1 MKHLGTMLLLSLPV
15 QAGLIFYD
23 GQDAGSSFVNTAY
36 DPAGMTYTMANSS
49 VLPVTGGRRIVNGG
63 GDILNQNDYHSL
75 SLAPADNWDNAGL
88 LDAGSG
94 SVGGGNVSGTLYASF
109 LLRSQSPVSGTLENK
124 AISPG
129 GAYAAFQ
136 LGLGSGSGATGKL
149 GMGNHW
155 DAWAYSLFGVAGN
168 KDLVQGSGGST
179 WLDYN
184 ANVHWMVAR
193 IDFTAGAADNFTVWL
208 DPNPDDLDAQA
219 SGVRRA
225 TGTGDLAFNQVSYRA
240 GNQPG
245 VNVWEFDEVRF
256 GTSWADMQSV
266 TVVPEASTAS
276 ILALGLALLLRRV
289 RA

>member
-1 MKHLGTMLLLSLPV
+1 MKRFAPILMLALPV
-15 QAGLIFYD
+15 QAGLIYYD

-36 DPAGMTYTMANSS
+36 DASGMTYTMANSS
-49 VLPVTGGRRIVNGG
+49 ALAVTGGRRVVNGG
-63 GDILNQNDYHSL
+63 GDPAQNDYFSL
-75 SLAPADNWDNAGL
+75 PLASSDNWDNAGL
-88 LDAGSG
+88 LDTGSG

-109 LLRSQSPVSGTLENK
+109 LLRSQSPVSASLENK
-124 AISPG
+124 SISPS
-129 GAYAAFQ
+129 GAYSAFQ
-136 LGLGSGSGATGKL
+136 LALGSGSGAAAKL

-155 DAWAYSLFGVAGN
+155 NAWAYSIFGVAGD

-184 ANVHWMVAR
+184 ADVHWMVAK
-193 IDFTAGAADNFTVWL
+193 IDFVGGAADNFTVWL

-219 SGVRRA
+219 TGVRRA
-225 TGTGDLAFNQVSYRA
+225 TGSGDLSFNQVSYRA

-256 GTSWADMQSV
+256 GTTWADMQSV
-266 TVVPEASTAS
+266 SVVPEASTAS

-289 RA
+289 HKA